1 MNVIELKNI
10 TKIFGTVTA
19 NDHVNFDLKSSEIH
33 AILGENGAGKSSL
46 MNVLAGVYQ
55 PDFGEIYLRGDR
67 VSIPSPRHSIKMGIG
82 MIHQHFKLVECHT
95 VLENMVTGVAG
106 GFFLGQKKLAR
117 EIESLSEK
125 YGLKI
130 NPHARLDTLSVAEKQ
145 RVEILKVL
153 YRGAKVLILDEPTA
167 VLTPQETDNLFEILR
182 KLKDDGHSMI
192 IITHKLDEVI
202 AISDRITVMRKG
214 KKIKT
219 LKNENLSPRELTNE
233 MVGASVELTIEC
245 PESTCEERLL
255 LVKDLSVKNADQ
267 RSVLDRVSFD
277 IRSGEILGVAGV
289 AGSGQKELCESIA
302 GLETVNTGSI
312 IFKKED
318 ITGRSPKEIMEL
330 GISMSFVPE
339 DRLGMGLVAGM
350 DLVENVL
357 LKSYRDQKGIFVDR
371 ESAKAHAEMLVDKL
385 SIDTPSVH
393 TRVSQLSGGNI
404 QKVLLGREI
413 EMQPELIITAYPAR
427 GLDVGSAH
435 KVYDLLN
442 EQKMM
447 DNGIMFIG
455 EDLDVLLEISD
466 RIMVLCEGKITG
478 IVDAKSVS
486 KEDLGYLMAGR
497 SLTDVVSENRVHAGR
512 KSHQEKNPSHD
523 MTSSE
528 GGF

>member
-19 NDHVNFDLKSSEIH
+19 NDHVNFDLKAGEIH

-55 PDFGEIYLRGDR
+55 PDFGEIYMRGDR

-95 VLENMVTGVAG
+95 VLENMIAGVSG
-106 GFFLGQKKLAR
+106 SLFMSQKKLAK
-117 EIESLSEK
+117 EIEALSEK

-130 NPHARLDTLSVAEKQ
+130 NPGARLDSLSVAEKQ

-167 VLTPQETDNLFEILR
+167 VLTPQETENLFDILR
-182 KLKDDGHSMI
+182 KLKSDGHSMI

-219 LKNENLSPRELTNE
+219 LINENLSPRELTNE
-233 MVGASVELTIEC
+233 MVGKSVELTIEC
-245 PESTCEERLL
+245 PSTECN
-255 LVKDLSVKNADQ
+255 DSMLSVENLVIHNSDQ
-267 RSVLDRVSFD
+267 RAVLNGVSFK
-277 IRSGEILGVAGV
+277 ICGGEILGVAGV
-289 AGSGQKELCESIA
+289 AGSGQKELCEAIA
-302 GLETVNTGSI
+302 GLETVVNGQI
-312 IFKKED
+312 VFKENN
-318 ITGRSPKEIMEL
+318 ITGRSPREIMDL

-357 LKSYRDQKGIFVDR
+357 LKSYRDNKGIFVDR
-371 ESAKAHAEMLVDKL
+371 ESAKSHANMLVDKL
-385 SIDTPSVH
+385 NIDTPSIH
-393 TRVSQLSGGNI
+393 TQVRQLSGGNI

-413 EMQPELIITAYPAR
+413 EMQPEMIITAYPAR

-447 DNGIMFIG
+447 NNGIMFIG

-478 IVDAKSVS
+478 IVNACDVT

-497 SLTDVVSENRVHAGR
+497 SLTT
-512 KSHQEKNPSHD
+512 EKEQN
-523 MTSSE
+523 E
-528 GGF
+528 KGGI